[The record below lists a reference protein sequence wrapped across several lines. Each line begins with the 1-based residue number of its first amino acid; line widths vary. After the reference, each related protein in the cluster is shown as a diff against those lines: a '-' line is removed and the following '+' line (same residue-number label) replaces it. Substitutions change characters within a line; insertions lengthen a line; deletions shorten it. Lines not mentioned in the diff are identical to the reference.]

1 MDNNSFAFGKG
12 SLRDQSHCFRH
23 IIKKHY
29 NDIISFSQDYY
40 NNIKKYV
47 K

>member
-12 SLRDQSHCFRH
+12 SLRDQSHCCDH

-40 NNIKKYV
+40 NNIEKYV